1 MIKYILAHRGVKT
14 NYKDNTFNSLCE
26 IKKYSNSNIATN
38 NIGFGIEFDVNMTSD
53 NVLILSH
60 DEYIE
65 GCDKKIIDMTC
76 DEVKS
81 ANNEI
86 CLLEDILNEFIETE
100 YLLDIELKEYPEDKK
115 VFCNTFIKLVEK
127 YKNKINWFVSSFNKE
142 IVNYLTEFGIET
154 YLLVERNE
162 MSNIDNNKNKLVVH
176 CSDLNNENINVKGV
190 YTLYEDNFDEKYLNK
205 INEVK
210 FLITDDVEK
219 LLEYI
224 QIINFF
230 IPPQV

>member
-1 MIKYILAHRGVKT
+1 MIKYVLAHRGIRT
-14 NYKDNTFNSLCE
+14 NYGDNTFESLCE
-26 IKKYSNSNIATN
+26 IKKYSNTN
-38 NIGFGIEFDVNMTSD
+38 SIKFGIEFDVNMTSD

-60 DEYIE
+60 DEYIK
-65 GCDKKIIDMTC
+65 GHDKKIIDMTYN
-76 DEVKS
+76 EVKS
-81 ANNEI
+81 VNNEI
-86 CLLEDILNEFIETE
+86 CLLEDILKEFVETE

-115 VFCNTFIKLVEK
+115 VFCNIFIKLIEK
-127 YKNKINWFVSSFNKE
+127 YKNKINWFMSSFNKE

-162 MSNIDNNKNKLVVH
+162 MSDVNNNKNGIVTHYSNL
-176 CSDLNNENINVKGV
+176 SNENINVKGV
-190 YTLYEDNFDEKYLNK
+190 YTLYENNFDEKYLNK

-230 IPPQV
+230 IPP